1 MRQITKT
8 AKFSKIIG
16 IKMMVFLPRKAY
28 KTVFQSYFIIY
39 CVFFPFQEPV
49 GATYWFSA
57 LIWEIKF
64 ECNKEELKA
73 SPHVSYALGRRIK
86 ILGEKTV

>member
-1 MRQITKT
+1 M
-8 AKFSKIIG
+8 
-16 IKMMVFLPRKAY
+16 
-28 KTVFQSYFIIY
+28 
-39 CVFFPFQEPV
+39 CFFPFQEPV

-64 ECNKEELKA
+64 ECHKEELKA

>member
-16 IKMMVFLPRKAY
+16 IKIIIFLPKKAY

-39 CVFFPFQEPV
+39 IVCVFPFQEPA
-49 GATYWFSA
+49 GAIYCFST

-64 ECNKEELKA
+64 ECNKEELK
-73 SPHVSYALGRRIK
+73 HHHMLVML
-86 ILGEKTV
+86 LEEE